1 VVRSMINL
9 RFKIIVIIVVLSILS
24 SSLIA
29 VINYIHL
36 RDQTIEE
43 NELEFT
49 RIEKTMKDS
58 IETYEKAIQLLD
70 KNTAVAMEENTGKI
84 IRMYNENPD
93 FDEWDFQEL
102 YKQLGMHI
110 YIINEENVITHGSFP
125 DDIGLDFNDCCQK
138 LASLLDKRRESGQF
152 YHDAMDIEQ
161 KTGNVKKYSYMA
173 TPDKKYIIEL
183 SYNLNEN
190 AVYNAFNFFYTIDEL
205 KKIYPYIYDVN
216 ILNIG
221 GLALGKSLNER
232 SLTKKERESF
242 EATLTSKETN
252 ELKGDWLGKTATF
265 RYIYYD
271 SIFDEDFAQN
281 KVIEIIYDDR
291 LWSANLVQY
300 RKMFIVQLFI
310 IFSFV
315 FVISFVIA
323 RPMYL
328 AYHDRLTGLANRSA
342 FDELKSAVKA
352 KKGKKTAFFMIDL
365 DYFKVVNDDLGHQ
378 AGDTLLKQVA
388 NIIRSVIPKNG
399 AVYRYG
405 GDEFVVIL
413 NSTTD
418 EEAEEVA
425 RNIIKE
431 INDFIE
437 QYKDVNKTGVSA
449 SIGISFYPDDGD
461 TKQMLYKKA
470 DMALY
475 AAKKK
480 GKGQYA
486 IFQKDHE

>member
-1 VVRSMINL
+1 MVRSMINL

-190 AVYNAFNFFYTIDEL
+190 AVYNAFNFFTPL
-205 KKIYPYIYDVN
+205 MN
-216 ILNIG
+216 
-221 GLALGKSLNER
+221 
-232 SLTKKERESF
+232 
-242 EATLTSKETN
+242 
-252 ELKGDWLGKTATF
+252 
-265 RYIYYD
+265 
-271 SIFDEDFAQN
+271 
-281 KVIEIIYDDR
+281 
-291 LWSANLVQY
+291 
-300 RKMFIVQLFI
+300 
-310 IFSFV
+310 
-315 FVISFVIA
+315 
-323 RPMYL
+323 
-328 AYHDRLTGLANRSA
+328 
-342 FDELKSAVKA
+342 
-352 KKGKKTAFFMIDL
+352 
-365 DYFKVVNDDLGHQ
+365 
-378 AGDTLLKQVA
+378 
-388 NIIRSVIPKNG
+388 
-399 AVYRYG
+399 
-405 GDEFVVIL
+405 
-413 NSTTD
+413 
-418 EEAEEVA
+418 
-425 RNIIKE
+425 
-431 INDFIE
+431 
-437 QYKDVNKTGVSA
+437 
-449 SIGISFYPDDGD
+449 
-461 TKQMLYKKA
+461 
-470 DMALY
+470 
-475 AAKKK
+475 
-480 GKGQYA
+480 
-486 IFQKDHE
+486 